1 MVRRQVEDR
10 SLIAETL
17 RKTRERLDLTIEQA
31 AAAAGVPLRYARLLE
46 GERPADVGVSDELYL
61 IPFFRRYAAALG
73 LPAEDLLP
81 DFLGQVQELP
91 PPSAPPFQLRV
102 ASRRSR
108 IWRAAAVLLAIG
120 TAAVVIL
127 QRGPQRR
134 PIDDEQW
141 SDGDRTVKA
150 EAEAVT
156 APPPVEPA
164 AMTSPDAVDAAA
176 PADAPAGGTA
186 AAIPA
191 EAAALPAALAP
202 PAPVA
207 SPAPAAPP
215 VDGGAAREL
224 RIVAAQETWLSLGID
239 DEPKR
244 NILLQP
250 GEARSW
256 TATRAFTLTVGNAGG
271 ITVSLDGRELPP
283 LGRPGQVV
291 RNLRL
296 PQGESPPANG

>member
-17 RKTRERLDLTIEQA
+17 RKTRERLDLTIEEA

-108 IWRAAAVLLAIG
+108 IWRAAAVLLATG

-156 APPPVEPA
+156 APPAAEPA
-164 AMTSPDAVDAAA
+164 AAISPEATA
-176 PADAPAGGTA
+176 PA
-186 AAIPA
+186 
-191 EAAALPAALAP
+191 AALAP
-202 PAPVA
+202 PGPVT

-215 VDGGAAREL
+215 VEGGTAREL

-296 PQGESPPANG
+296 PQGETPPANG